1 MRILPELM
9 LNFSFH
15 AILTPD
21 FSGSGH
27 SVMQQTLAQKR
38 ILLGITGGIAAYK
51 SADLVRRLKERGA
64 DVRVILTDAAQHF
77 ITPLTLQALSGNP
90 VSTSLLDPAAEAA
103 MGHIELAKWADM
115 LLIAPASADIIARLA
130 HGLANDLLTTCVL
143 ATAAPVAIAPAM
155 NQQMYKNIATQ
166 QNLAKLSSYN
176 FYIYGP
182 ASGEQACGD
191 VGAGRMLEPLE
202 LVSAVEKHFQ
212 AEQQLNNIKVTITAG
227 PTREAI
233 DPVRYI
239 SNHSSGKM
247 GFALAQ
253 AAAAMGADVTLISG
267 PVNLAT
273 PAGVKRIDVISAQQ
287 MYDAAL
293 AQAVQSTIFIGCAA
307 VADYRVADIADNK
320 MKKHADKPLELK
332 LVQNPDIIASV
343 AALKDKRPFT
353 VGFAAETQHVQQ
365 YAKDKLNRKKLDLI
379 CANDVSDNSM
389 GFNSDHN
396 AVTLLWQDGELALAP
411 QPKTELA
418 RAILQQICRQ
428 LAATNISKQ

>member
-1 MRILPELM
+1 M